1 MKVDSTSETSCF
13 QYVQTMDKVQNNDFI
28 RSKVSCYKYNLFQD
42 QYVKQG
48 GITSAKIIEN
58 R

>member
-1 MKVDSTSETSCF
+1 MTEVDPTSETSCF
-13 QYVQTMDKVQNNDFI
+13 QYDQTMDKVQNNDFI
-28 RSKVSCYKYNLFQD
+28 RSKVSCYNLFQV

-48 GITSAKIIEN
+48 GITSATSTEN